1 MSHEHACME
10 VVTCFVFCA
19 LLAYKM
25 VCGLVIFVYTQ
36 GLEILKTSL
45 QSKMVLTDV
54 YLRKKK
60 SGKVGA
66 GCVGKFFCR
75 MFVVFAMVGA
85 IGRMFAELSMTGH
98 PFPGGRRTTV

>member
-1 MSHEHACME
+1 M
-10 VVTCFVFCA
+10 
-19 LLAYKM
+19 
-25 VCGLVIFVYTQ
+25 IFAYTQ

-60 SGKVGA
+60 SSKVRA

-75 MFVVFAMVGA
+75 MFVVFAMMGA
-85 IGRMFAELSMTGH
+85 IGGMIAELSTPGH
-98 PFPGGRRTTV
+98 PFPGGRRRAV